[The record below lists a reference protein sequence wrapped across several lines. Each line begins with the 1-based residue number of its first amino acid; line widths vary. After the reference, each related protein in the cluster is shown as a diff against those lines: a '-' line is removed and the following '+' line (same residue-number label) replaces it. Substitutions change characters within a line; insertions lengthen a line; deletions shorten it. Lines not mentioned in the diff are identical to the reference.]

1 MVKQQL
7 SNNKKVLQDQVVRLN
22 NEIEELQLE
31 REESKKNVLHFM
43 QEADGTRQ
51 ELIKAHAL
59 LDELSSCQMGY
70 HSPPLEQDVQ
80 KPKISGLLSKLSDL
94 DETKLL
100 RLFLLLEEPDLKDQL
115 DETIQSLLTQTN
127 ENLLL
132 KDELDQIKQ
141 EYQATRA
148 ALKVENE
155 RAEIIEKRWKESESS
170 LEQTEST
177 IQSLNKELDQFRQ
190 QEWKATSDNNL
201 SDILCTLEN
210 KHRQVVEQLGT
221 IHTSLEEKEK
231 EVLAWQEKYQVLHV
245 AHTQMENK
253 QTELDASKMRENH
266 LRTINKTLR
275 DEVRKVNKVQEE
287 TVNIEYLRNV
297 MIKFLEKRNTRAQ
310 LVPILSTLLQC
321 SSDEK
326 LRLRIKREKFILPSL
341 SNRVKQDNEFKSA
354 DPECNFEGDI
364 PESETNIKEENDESK
379 EFFKGLLFSVTKIDL
394 SSLETSAQ
402 DESSSEETSEN
413 ESSATT
419 ETPPR
424 N

>member
-51 ELIKAHAL
+51 ELIKAHSL

-70 HSPPLEQDVQ
+70 HSPPPEQDVQ

-94 DETKLL
+94 DETKLS

-115 DETIQSLLTQTN
+115 DETIQSLHTQTN

-177 IQSLNKELDQFRQ
+177 IQSLNKELEQFRQ
-190 QEWKATSDNNL
+190 QEWKATADNNL
-201 SDILCTLEN
+201 SDILCALEN
-210 KHRQVVEQLGT
+210 KHSQAVEQLGT
-221 IHTSLEEKEK
+221 IQISLEEKEK
-231 EVLAWQEKYQVLHV
+231 EVLAWKEKHQVLHV
-245 AHTQMENK
+245 AHVSYIYY
-253 QTELDASKMRENH
+253 L
-266 LRTINKTLR
+266 LRLILNPYNRHKWKINK
-275 DEVRKVNKVQEE
+275 
-287 TVNIEYLRNV
+287 RN
-297 MIKFLEKRNTRAQ
+297 
-310 LVPILSTLLQC
+310 
-321 SSDEK
+321 
-326 LRLRIKREKFILPSL
+326 
-341 SNRVKQDNEFKSA
+341 
-354 DPECNFEGDI
+354 
-364 PESETNIKEENDESK
+364 
-379 EFFKGLLFSVTKIDL
+379 
-394 SSLETSAQ
+394 
-402 DESSSEETSEN
+402 
-413 ESSATT
+413 
-419 ETPPR
+419 
-424 N
+424 

>member
-1 MVKQQL
+1 MVKQQQL

-59 LDELSSCQMGY
+59 LDELSSY
-70 HSPPLEQDVQ
+70 
-80 KPKISGLLSKLSDL
+80 
-94 DETKLL
+94 
-100 RLFLLLEEPDLKDQL
+100 
-115 DETIQSLLTQTN
+115 
-127 ENLLL
+127 
-132 KDELDQIKQ
+132 ELDQIKQ

-155 RAEIIEKRWKESESS
+155 RAEIIEKRWKESESN

-177 IQSLNKELDQFRQ
+177 IQSLNKELDLFRQ
-190 QEWKATSDNNL
+190 QEWKTTSDNTL

-210 KHRQVVEQLGT
+210 KHREVVEQLGT
-221 IHTSLEEKEK
+221 IQINLEEKEK
-231 EVLAWQEKYQVLHV
+231 EALVWQEKYQVLHV

-253 QTELDASKMRENH
+253 QTDLDASKMRENH

-275 DEVRKVNKVQEE
+275 DEVRKANKVQEE

-297 MIKFLEKRNTRAQ
+297 MIKFLEKRSTRAQ

-321 SSDEK
+321 SNDEK
-326 LRLRIKREKFILPSL
+326 SRL
-341 SNRVKQDNEFKSA
+341 
-354 DPECNFEGDI
+354 
-364 PESETNIKEENDESK
+364 SK
-379 EFFKGLLFSVTKIDL
+379 LIRNKVT
-394 SSLETSAQ
+394 
-402 DESSSEETSEN
+402 
-413 ESSATT
+413 
-419 ETPPR
+419 
-424 N
+424 